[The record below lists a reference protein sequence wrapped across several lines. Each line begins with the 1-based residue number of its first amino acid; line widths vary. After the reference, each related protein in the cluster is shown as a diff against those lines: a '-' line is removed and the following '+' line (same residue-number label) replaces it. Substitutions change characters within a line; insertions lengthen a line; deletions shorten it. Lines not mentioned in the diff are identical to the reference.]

1 MALVGDGIR
10 TITELCASKLTKQNA
25 QSIADCLSAVEDP
38 KWIPKE
44 GETLPLQWKHN
55 LGLGATA
62 KLVEKGTSLW
72 EKISRL
78 ATEATNAIGID
89 FCSVDIVELGNS
101 DLRILEV
108 NCGVMMDNFLNQDD
122 GEHRAIAKKIYRDAL
137 LLALSR
143 QPGV

>member
-1 MALVGDGIR
+1 MFPF
-10 TITELCASKLTKQNA
+10 Q
-25 QSIADCLSAVEDP
+25 
-38 KWIPKE
+38 
-44 GETLPLQWKHN
+44 
-55 LGLGATA
+55 
-62 KLVEKGTSLW
+62 
-72 EKISRL
+72 ISRL

-101 DLRILEV
+101 DLRILEVVQGGAKRFFYCDFRQV